1 MLNSCQIPV
10 SLSLSLSL
18 SRSFPTKFCVEPGW
32 PSCGSVCVP
41 SCQSVWLI
49 ILRWDWHFT
58 RLPPPP
64 RLLGCL
70 CPEREECWFVIP
82 RFHRETHFR
91 FHLPV
96 TQTTFS
102 PCEEETNKGVF
113 LNERK
118 KHVRS
123 CH

>member
-1 MLNSCQIPV
+1 MSNPDGPAAGPFVFRLV
-10 SLSLSLSL
+10 SL
-18 SRSFPTKFCVEPGW
+18 
-32 PSCGSVCVP
+32 
-41 SCQSVWLI
+41 
-49 ILRWDWHFT
+49 WDWHFT

-102 PCEEETNKGVF
+102 PREEETNKGVF
-113 LNERK
+113 LNERNK
-118 KHVRS
+118 
-123 CH
+123 